1 MKSKRHKLSIL
12 IVDDNSDNLL
22 LLESMLEEFGV
33 NIVSALSGKQ
43 AIEHAEKQDFAL
55 ILLDVMMPEMDGYET
70 AIQLKRSEKTKH
82 IPIIFLTAL
91 AQSNR
96 ELERGYEVGAVDFL
110 LKPIEPIVL
119 ESKVRIF
126 IEMARR
132 QEKLTEATQLIKKQ
146 NVKLEQKAIR
156 DSLTGLYNHE
166 YLKEQLADEVE
177 RASRY
182 HSHLSFL
189 LMDLDHFKS
198 VNDTCGHPFGDYVL
212 HEFARRVTN
221 MTRHSDVF
229 GRYGGEEFALIM
241 PHTDSQ
247 SAQLVA
253 EKIREKISIK
263 EFSSGGHNRSITV
276 SIGICSFFGDKIVS
290 PGEFVEFADKALY
303 QAKGSGRNRVI
314 LYRSEIN

>member
-1 MKSKRHKLSIL
+1 MKANNDKLSIL
-12 IVDDNSDNLL
+12 IVDDNPDNLL
-22 LLESMLEEFGV
+22 LLESMLEDFGI
-33 NIVSALSGKQ
+33 NIVSALNGKE
-43 AIEHAEKQDFAL
+43 AIECAHRYDFAL

-70 AIQLKRSEKTKH
+70 ATQLKKSQKTKH

-91 AQSNR
+91 AQSDR
-96 ELERGYEVGAVDFL
+96 DLEKGYEVGAVDFL

-126 IEMARR
+126 LEMARR

-146 NVKLEQKAIR
+146 NIKLEQKAIR
-156 DSLTGLYNHE
+156 DSLTGLFNHE
-166 YLKEQLADEVE
+166 YLKEQLADEVQ

-189 LMDLDHFKS
+189 LLDLDHFKN
-198 VNDTCGHPFGDYVL
+198 VNDSCGHPFGDYVL

-229 GRYGGEEFALIM
+229 ARYGGEEFALIM
-241 PHTDSQ
+241 PHTDSH
-247 SAQLVA
+247 SALLVA
-253 EKIREKISIK
+253 EKIRSEISSK
-263 EFSSGGHNRSITV
+263 EFSSGGHSRSITV

-290 PGEFVEFADKALY
+290 PGEFIELADNALY

-314 LYRSEIN
+314 LYHPETS

>member
-1 MKSKRHKLSIL
+1 MKSKQQKLSIL
-12 IVDDNSDNLL
+12 IVDDNPDNLL

-33 NIVSALSGKQ
+33 NIVSALNGKE

-70 AIQLKRSEKTKH
+70 ATQLKRSEKTKH

-96 ELERGYEVGAVDFL
+96 DLERGYEVGAVDFL

-126 IEMARR
+126 LEMARR
-132 QEKLTEATQLIKKQ
+132 QEKLTEATQMIKKQ
-146 NVKLEQKAIR
+146 NIKLEQKAIR

-189 LMDLDHFKS
+189 LMDLDHFKN

-253 EKIREKISIK
+253 EKIREEISAK
-263 EFSSGGHNRSITV
+263 EFSSGGHNRLITV

-290 PGEFVEFADKALY
+290 PGEFVELADKALY
-303 QAKGSGRNRVI
+303 QAKGSGRNCVV
-314 LYRSEIN
+314 LYQPENN